1 VATLTATMEDTLL
14 IRARELRA
22 MIEDP
27 ACDNRTRQQLARGYF
42 RLVRSL
48 RERGIGGGLRTRHDR
63 RREPHVLPSLSRTSR
78 TGRSAGGLEL
88 HARQTPAFGHLRID
102 CLRRIGNT
110 VYASGRITQASIPVM
125 ARWASLPRKTTV
137 RARTLRR
144 TG

>member
-27 ACDNRTRQQLARGYF
+27 ARDNRTRQQLARGYF

-48 RERGIGGGLRTRHDR
+48 RERGIGGGLRTRHDQ
-63 RREPHVLPSLSRTSR
+63 RREPHVLLHRRGLRGRDGPRGARTPCASD
-78 TGRSAGGLEL
+78 
-88 HARQTPAFGHLRID
+88 PAFGHLRID

-110 VYASGRITQASIPVM
+110 VYASGGITQASIPVM
-125 ARWASLPRKTTV
+125 ARRASRGT
-137 RARTLRR
+137 RQR
-144 TG
+144 